1 MRPQAD
7 LNQPF
12 SLPAVTACHA
22 AGACM
27 SSGDAVAFGASL
39 PHRCS
44 MATEKP
50 RITITLE
57 PEHYA
62 ILQRMAKAQGG
73 SMSRIVTDMVAELA
87 PMLDRVAVSL
97 EAAAKAQQGMKA
109 SIRRAAEQAEE
120 DMRPLLETARSQF
133 DFFASQME
141 RLANTAQEVRP
152 EPPKTP
158 TVAGVADGGRPR
170 GGKAQNPRP
179 VITGVRSGER
189 RKPNRVRRAV
199 K

>member
-1 MRPQAD
+1 
-7 LNQPF
+7 
-12 SLPAVTACHA
+12 
-22 AGACM
+22 
-27 SSGDAVAFGASL
+27 
-39 PHRCS
+39 
-44 MATEKP
+44 MATDKP

-87 PMLDRVAVSL
+87 PMLERVVVSL

-133 DFFASQME
+133 DFFALQME

-152 EPPKTP
+152 EPPRTP
-158 TVAGVADGGRPR
+158 PVAGAAGGGRRR
-170 GGKAQNPRP
+170 GGKAQGPRP
-179 VITGVRSGER
+179 VITGATNSNGRGDGRGDGRPKGCTCTITKHER
-189 RKPNRVRRAV
+189 MENKTCPVHRIRTAARA
-199 K
+199 